1 VGAIY
6 QLSAKEGKSM
16 ILSDREIEALLDDGI
31 IRIDPRPDKRLWSST
46 AIDLTLDKVLLK
58 WTPNPYPS
66 GQPNEPRPLRPNF
79 DVLAM
84 MEDSHYATKM
94 EIDPEQGYR
103 LQPKTFVLGFTR
115 EIIQFPTRSRI
126 AARVEGKSSLAR
138 LGVGV
143 HVTAPTIHAGFG
155 AKNPASRGT
164 PIQLEIFN
172 LGEWTVVLD
181 IGMPICQ
188 LIFEEVRELPRAGY
202 GRQFSEQTA
211 FALETPALSGPTAPN
226 G

>member
-1 VGAIY
+1 
-6 QLSAKEGKSM
+6 M
-16 ILSDREIEALLDDGI
+16 ILCDREIEALLDDRS
-31 IRIDPRPDKRLWSST
+31 IRIDPRPDKDLWTST
-46 AIDLTLDKVLLK
+46 AIDLTLDRVLLK
-58 WTPNPYPS
+58 WTPKPYPS
-66 GQPNEPRPLRPNF
+66 GQPNEPRPMKANF

-84 MEDSHYATKM
+84 MDDPHYAAKIP
-94 EIDPEQGYR
+94 IDPEHGYR
-103 LQPKTFVLGFTR
+103 LEPKTFVLGFTR
-115 EIIQFPTRSRI
+115 EVIQFPNRSRI

-155 AKNPASRGT
+155 AKKPDSRGA

-188 LIFEEVRELPRAGY
+188 LIFEEVREMPRVGY
-202 GRQFSEQTA
+202 GGQFSEQAA
-211 FALETPALSGPTAPN
+211 FAVQTASSPSAVSS
-226 G
+226 